1 MLIVGYDADGNW
13 ILKNS
18 WSSYCE
24 DNGYI
29 KLKAG
34 NTCGVANFA
43 LHPNVI

>member
-1 MLIVGYDADGNW
+1 MLIVGYDIDGNW

-18 WSSYCE
+18 WSSHWG

-43 LHPNVI
+43 LYPNVI